1 MGGSGSR
8 GCPGG
13 NGLWDNLVPADP
25 TEPPSV
31 TSLSSTVK
39 SMTAVAVRLGPLE
52 EVAEDEGSP
61 EDEGA
66 EDEGSPASPGDSS
79 SPAPPRETATPPTPG
94 ETATPPTPKQKY
106 YVTHQ

>member
-39 SMTAVAVRLGPLE
+39 SMTAVTVRLGPLE
-52 EVAEDEGSP
+52 PVA

-79 SPAPPRETATPPTPG
+79 SPAPPRETATPAPPG
-94 ETATPPTPKQKY
+94 ETATPKQKY
-106 YVTHQ
+106 YSY